1 MSYVI
6 SSEIDIESFAFVVF
20 IVVVVAF
27 DFVVALLIV
36 GSLASSFQ
44 SFHGLRGIYQR
55 IYQHRTSHQLSLHH
69 IYYCYCFLLLSTT
82 FIKIEK
88 DTRKYTYH
96 SILFPCKLMLQ
107 CLGCI
112 F

>member
-20 IVVVVAF
+20 IIVVVAF
-27 DFVVALLIV
+27 GFVVALLIV

-55 IYQHRTSHQLSLHH
+55 IYQHRTSHQLSLYH
-69 IYYCYCFLLLSTT
+69 IFKIVIVFFCFPQLLS
-82 FIKIEK
+82 K
-88 DTRKYTYH
+88 
-96 SILFPCKLMLQ
+96 
-107 CLGCI
+107 
-112 F
+112 